1 MSKYTTEVRFICE
14 SKSGLEV
21 SGGSGDVDNII
32 ANSWNK
38 IFTSKVPFFNEE
50 YRSVLC
56 KKILKHYYLREICC
70 ETVGIWIL
78 WMNTRLEEIMPY
90 YNQLYES
97 AKIEFNPMYDV
108 NLTRKHER
116 NVEGTSKEDGTRTQT
131 TKETKTQTNK
141 ETKTQTTKETREDTG
156 EGSRN
161 ITGSRDTDTTG
172 NSTKS
177 TTNSSEETKHD
188 LYSDTPQGN
197 ITGLENENYLT
208 NARKITDN
216 INNTANEQLNTAE
229 KSGTDYTENENTNS
243 STNGTT
249 NSSLNETNNS
259 SLDGTTNNS
268 LDGTTSNIGSS
279 NTTEDYLETIIGKQ
293 GTESFSSLLNKFRE
307 TFLNIDMQVIEE
319 FSDLFFGLW

>member
-21 SGGSGDVDNII
+21 SGGSGDVDTII

-38 IFTSKVPFFNEE
+38 IFTSKAPFFDEN

-56 KKILKHYYLREICC
+56 QKILKHYYLREICC
-70 ETVGIWIL
+70 ETVGIWTL

-97 AKIEFNPMYDV
+97 AKIEFNPMHDV

-116 NVEGTSKEDGTRTQT
+116 NVEGTSKEDGTRIDNT
-131 TKETKTQTNK
+131 TGKRTL
-141 ETKTQTTKETREDTG
+141 TG
-156 EGSRN
+156 N
-161 ITGSRDTDTTG
+161 RDTDSTDSGTRNTTSG
-172 NSTKS
+172 SNGTKR
-177 TTNSSEETKHD
+177 D
-188 LYSDTPQGN
+188 LYSDTPQGD
-197 ITGLENENYLT
+197 IAGLENENYLT

-216 INNTANEQLNTAE
+216 VNGTGNEETSTTEKTGTKYSETEDTTGKVDGVTSNT
-229 KSGTDYTENENTNS
+229 ENTN
-243 STNGTT
+243 
-249 NSSLNETNNS
+249 
-259 SLDGTTNNS
+259 
-268 LDGTTSNIGSS
+268 
-279 NTTEDYLETIIGKQ
+279 TTENYLETIVGKQ

>member
-21 SGGSGDVDNII
+21 SGGSADVDNII

-38 IFTSKVPFFNEE
+38 IFTSKAPFFDEE

-56 KKILKHYYLREICC
+56 QKILKHYYLREICC
-70 ETVGIWIL
+70 ETVGIWTL

-97 AKIEFNPMYDV
+97 AKIEFNPMHDV
-108 NLTRKHER
+108 NLTRNHER
-116 NVEGTSKEDGTRTQT
+116 NVKGTSKEDGTRTDNT
-131 TKETKTQTNK
+131 TGKRTLTGNRNTDSTGSGTRNTTSGSDETK
-141 ETKTQTTKETREDTG
+141 R
-156 EGSRN
+156 
-161 ITGSRDTDTTG
+161 
-172 NSTKS
+172 
-177 TTNSSEETKHD
+177 D
-188 LYSDTPQGN
+188 LYSDTPQGA

-216 INNTANEQLNTAE
+216 VNGTGNEETNTTE
-229 KSGTDYTENENTNS
+229 KTGTDYSETEDTTSKVDGVTSNTEN
-243 STNGTT
+243 
-249 NSSLNETNNS
+249 
-259 SLDGTTNNS
+259 
-268 LDGTTSNIGSS
+268 S
-279 NTTEDYLETIIGKQ
+279 NTTEDYLETIVGKQ

>member
-38 IFTSKVPFFNEE
+38 IFTSKAPFFDEE

-56 KKILKHYYLREICC
+56 QKILKHYYLREICC
-70 ETVGIWIL
+70 ETVGIWSL

-97 AKIEFNPMYDV
+97 AKIEFNPMHDV
-108 NLTRKHER
+108 DLTRKHER
-116 NVEGTSKEDGTRTQT
+116 NVEGTSKEDGTRTDNT
-131 TKETKTQTNK
+131 TGKRTL
-141 ETKTQTTKETREDTG
+141 TG
-156 EGSRN
+156 N
-161 ITGSRDTDTTG
+161 RDTDSTG
-172 NSTKS
+172 SGARNT
-177 TTNSSEETKHD
+177 SSDSDETKRD
-188 LYSDTPQGN
+188 LYSDTPQGS

-216 INNTANEQLNTAE
+216 VNGTGNEETNTTE
-229 KSGTDYTENENTNS
+229 KTDTDYSETEDTS
-243 STNGTT
+243 GKV
-249 NSSLNETNNS
+249 
-259 SLDGTTNNS
+259 DGI
-268 LDGTTSNIGSS
+268 TSNTGSS
-279 NTTEDYLETIIGKQ
+279 STTEDYLETIAGKQ